1 MRAAPDGTFSWNGI
15 GHFSQRDFVAHMRQ
29 RNGGMLN
36 VNWGRTATLPGG
48 REVNTQY
55 GQTGTGGWMDMRM
68 RQRQATANL
77 MSERARQAQ
86 AAASASKLRYA
97 RQAQAISNA
106 GVNRRAVGNFFASR
120 NGMSP
125 QQVAAMRASRFSG
138 GRWGSNFA
146 AYTGQLF
153 GPGFSPYMGGGFG
166 GYGMPVAPMARSYGL
181 WDSGPAFM
189 GLRAFARGGYVS
201 SQGGRLIASG
211 PDIFQGDTEFEYMGG
226 YPAMGPDFNYMN
238 YQSFMDQ
245 RRRVLAGSLNAAYGG
260 PTDMAGNTLGSFG
273 TFSDGSLRSRYSGGF
288 STVNQHQGFGSSMR
302 GMGFSSFRRP
312 IGAMTGGYITTAGNV
327 ARFANGG
334 YVGKSSGTSIS
345 NNFGSIRIEV
355 KSPKDAV
362 DTSYQLRRTRS
373 SYWAQKG

>member
-1 MRAAPDGTFSWNGI
+1 
-15 GHFSQRDFVAHMRQ
+15 
-29 RNGGMLN
+29 
-36 VNWGRTATLPGG
+36 
-48 REVNTQY
+48 
-55 GQTGTGGWMDMRM
+55 
-68 RQRQATANL
+68 
-77 MSERARQAQ
+77 
-86 AAASASKLRYA
+86 
-97 RQAQAISNA
+97 
-106 GVNRRAVGNFFASR
+106 
-120 NGMSP
+120 
-125 QQVAAMRASRFSG
+125 
-138 GRWGSNFA
+138 
-146 AYTGQLF
+146 
-153 GPGFSPYMGGGFG
+153 
-166 GYGMPVAPMARSYGL
+166 
-181 WDSGPAFM
+181 
-189 GLRAFARGGYVS
+189 
-201 SQGGRLIASG
+201 
-211 PDIFQGDTEFEYMGG
+211 MGG

-245 RRRVLAGSLNAAYGG
+245 RRRILAGSVNATSLG